1 MQGYLK
7 TNQKDLKNLSVHESQ
22 CILMTEPLAS
32 IYTLKSFDYEKG
44 DVGGW
49 RGWGCA
55 VRLIGNFLFFPP
67 FFPGHHLGVGYNIY
81 SHVRMLSM
89 KVGHLV
95 LLHVI
100 CKCVLSQ

>member
-1 MQGYLK
+1 MEGVGVCCPFDWK
-7 TNQKDLKNLSVHESQ
+7 F
-22 CILMTEPLAS
+22 P
-32 IYTLKSFDYEKG
+32 SF
-44 DVGGW
+44 
-49 RGWGCA
+49 
-55 VRLIGNFLFFPP
+55 FFP